1 LHGISLAKLSDQHD
15 FRLAWLA
22 ENLHLPIRRRRR
34 KMLNFKSRNSAQRF
48 LTTHAAIYNVSNVQR
63 HIISRSTLRVFSARS
78 DSVGSKAV
86 A

>member
-1 LHGISLAKLSDQHD
+1 
-15 FRLAWLA
+15 
-22 ENLHLPIRRRRR
+22 
-34 KMLNFKSRNSAQRF
+34 MLNFKSRNSAQRF